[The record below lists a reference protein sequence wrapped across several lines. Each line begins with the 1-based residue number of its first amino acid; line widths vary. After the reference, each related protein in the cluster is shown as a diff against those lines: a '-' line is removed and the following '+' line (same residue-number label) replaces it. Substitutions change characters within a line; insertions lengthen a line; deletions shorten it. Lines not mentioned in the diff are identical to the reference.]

1 MERILV
7 TGGAGYIGSH
17 TAVALVEAGFE
28 PVLLDNF
35 SNSQREAVEGIEAIC
50 GRAIQLIEADC
61 TREEAVEHAFET
73 AGPFA
78 GIIHFAAFKAVG
90 ESVAEPLKYWR
101 NNVAGTAVVL
111 EVARRRGCE
120 AFVFSS
126 SCTVYGE
133 PEQVPVDEEAPVR
146 PATSPYGATKQ
157 VGEQLI
163 RDLAAAWPEFRAMV
177 LRYFNP
183 VGAHPSAAIGEWPLG
198 VPNNLVPYLT
208 QAVARVRPPLTVF
221 GDDYPT
227 QDGTCIRDYIH
238 VVDLAEAHVRAL
250 EVLLKKQG
258 AAGSTV
264 VNLGTGKGS
273 SVLEV
278 VRAFE
283 AATGVQVPHR
293 IGERR
298 AGDAV
303 EVWADASRAEE
314 VLGWRARLT
323 VEDALRDA
331 WRWQQRLTPA

>member
-35 SNSQREAVEGIEAIC
+35 SNSSRDAVEGVAAIC
-50 GRAIQLIEADC
+50 GKHIEVIEADC
-61 TREEAVEHAFET
+61 KVEAEVEAAFHR

-111 EVARRRGCE
+111 DVARRQGCA

-133 PEQVPVDEEAPVR
+133 PESVPVDEQAPIR

-157 VGEQLI
+157 VGEQLLSDVA
-163 RDLAAAWPEFRAMV
+163 RAWPEFRAMV

-183 VGAHPSAAIGEWPLG
+183 VGAHPSAAIGELPLG
-198 VPNNLVPYLT
+198 IPNNLVPYLT

-221 GDDYPT
+221 GNDYATP
-227 QDGTCIRDYIH
+227 DGTCIRDYIH

-250 EVLLKKQG
+250 EALLNG
-258 AAGSTV
+258 HAALGCTV

-278 VRAFE
+278 IRAFE
-283 AATGVQVPHR
+283 VATGVPVPHQ

-303 EVWADASRAEE
+303 EVWADATRAKE
-314 VLGWRARLT
+314 VLGWQARLT
-323 VEDALRDA
+323 LQDALRDA
-331 WRWQQRLTPA
+331 WRWQQRLTPP

>member
-17 TAVALVEAGFE
+17 TVVALVEAGFE
-28 PVLLDNF
+28 PVVLDNF
-35 SNSQREAVEGIEAIC
+35 SNSQREALDGMASIC
-50 GRAIQLIEADC
+50 GRAVHLIEADC
-61 TREEAVEHAFET
+61 TREDAVERAFAE

-78 GIIHFAAFKAVG
+78 GVIHFAAFKAVG

-111 EVARRRGCE
+111 EVAQRHGCA

-133 PEQVPVDEEAPVR
+133 PDRVPVDESAPVR

-163 RDLAAAWPEFRAMV
+163 QDAAAAWPELRAMV

-183 VGAHPSAAIGEWPLG
+183 VGAHPSAEIGEWPLG

-227 QDGTCIRDYIH
+227 PDGTCIRDYIH

-250 EVLLKKQG
+250 EVVLKQHG
-258 AAGSTV
+258 APGATV

-283 AATGVQVPHR
+283 AATGVPVPHE
-293 IGERR
+293 IGARR

-323 VEDALRDA
+323 LEDALRDA